1 MEKIYCPICKSNDN
15 SDLISVNNRLQE
27 KDNVIYN
34 IVKCICGLV
43 YLVLLWLM
51 GIDEEDKNFITGLG
65 IIKKG
70 FGKKK

>member
-34 IVKCICGLV
+34 IVKCICG
-43 YLVLLWLM
+43 
-51 GIDEEDKNFITGLG
+51 
-65 IIKKG
+65 
-70 FGKKK
+70 